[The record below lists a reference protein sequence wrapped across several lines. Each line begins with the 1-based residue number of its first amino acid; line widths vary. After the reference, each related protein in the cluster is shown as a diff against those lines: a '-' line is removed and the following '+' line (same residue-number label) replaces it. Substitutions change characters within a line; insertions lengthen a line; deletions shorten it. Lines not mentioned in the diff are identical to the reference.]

1 MPIIG
6 MKKDA
11 EQRWKN
17 RCNYV
22 LAAWASLCV
31 GVVSFASL
39 GLWGLYYGLNHMDGI
54 NRGGMGD
61 ELVGAAVC
69 LVLLL
74 VSAAG
79 GFAGVRSLFGIRS
92 WWNALFIIPG
102 ALFGILINGFIVC
115 ACIANLLGFSPR

>member
-39 GLWGLYYGLNHMDGI
+39 GLWAWVLWTKPHGWNKQ
-54 NRGGMGD
+54 GGMGD

-69 LVLLL
+69 LGSRL

-79 GFAGVRSLFGIRS
+79 GFAG
-92 WWNALFIIPG
+92 
-102 ALFGILINGFIVC
+102 
-115 ACIANLLGFSPR
+115 